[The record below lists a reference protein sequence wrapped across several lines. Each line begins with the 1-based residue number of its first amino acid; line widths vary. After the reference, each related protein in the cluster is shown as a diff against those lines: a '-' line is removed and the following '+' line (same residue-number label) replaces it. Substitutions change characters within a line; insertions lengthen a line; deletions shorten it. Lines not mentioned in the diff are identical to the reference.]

1 MPCLRGLKTLRYG
14 SHGVKMQRLV
24 SRVLARLRLELDEA
38 MQQHLWPTT
47 FSIGLV
53 SFSPPLGPV
62 EDMIQ
67 TADAAMYAAKS
78 KGKNQVVQRY
88 IAV

>member
-1 MPCLRGLKTLRYG
+1 
-14 SHGVKMQRLV
+14 
-24 SRVLARLRLELDEA
+24 
-38 MQQHLWPTT
+38 
-47 FSIGLV
+47 
-53 SFSPPLGPV
+53 V

-78 KGKNQVVQRY
+78 KGKKQVVQRY

>member
-1 MPCLRGLKTLRYG
+1 
-14 SHGVKMQRLV
+14 MQRLV